1 MLSCALI
8 KDVSEEETM
17 HSVQSISQHPLW
29 FASIRLFIYNE
40 VHLVCNTQYPLPVQ
54 SLSLFH
60 CFLYKG
66 TKVFM
71 SLLFLY

>member
-17 HSVQSISQHPLW
+17 HSVESISQHRLL

-40 VHLVCNTQYPLPVQ
+40 AHLLV
-54 SLSLFH
+54 SF
-60 CFLYKG
+60 G
-66 TKVFM
+66 TKYSVSPVCPKPEQGF
-71 SLLFLY
+71 F